1 MEIRDARLE
10 DASSACQ
17 VVGRSISE
25 LCVADHGNDP
35 AILKQ
40 WLNNKTPENLASWIT
55 HPDIYSGLMFANLI
69 TLAHFS
75 VSAAMSLPKSE
86 GEPENTEEP

>member
-55 HPDIYSGLMFANLI
+55 HPDNSVLVAVEHGTILSVGSVINVPLPASPPLTLI
-69 TLAHFS
+69 GHRA
-75 VSAAMSLPKSE
+75 
-86 GEPENTEEP
+86 